1 MAQVCK
7 ACELGSNTVQKLEKD
22 YVDGM
27 SVSSISRKY
36 KVAYFSI
43 RYHIENHLPDKLV
56 KGADKKFA
64 ANGFDLME
72 RVDKLLGRVEKI
84 FRRNYRKGKDM
95 VALKALSEE
104 RNTIE
109 LLAKV
114 SFALHQNQLAEVEQE
129 NRKLMDVNIPLERL
143 TKQEQYLYFQI
154 NQKLLGEKVT
164 DKRHS
169 NK

>member
-1 MAQVCK
+1 
-7 ACELGSNTVQKLEKD
+7 
-22 YVDGM
+22 
-27 SVSSISRKY
+27 
-36 KVAYFSI
+36 
-43 RYHIENHLPDKLV
+43 
-56 KGADKKFA
+56 
-64 ANGFDLME
+64 ME